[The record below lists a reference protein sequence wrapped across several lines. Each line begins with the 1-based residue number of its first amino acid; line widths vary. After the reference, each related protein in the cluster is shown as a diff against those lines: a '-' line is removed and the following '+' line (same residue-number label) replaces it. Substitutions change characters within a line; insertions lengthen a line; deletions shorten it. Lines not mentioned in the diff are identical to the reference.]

1 MSNARVIAAVTA
13 TLRNLLFTQV
23 PLVDG
28 DLGGLQVTTDPP
40 DVAPKNADSA
50 QINIFLYHAAINPGL
65 RNIYPPQG
73 RPGETPTPPL
83 ALNLHF
89 LVTAYGRSEHDLDAV
104 SHRALGAAMLVLH
117 DHPVLGSQEIR
128 DALSNIE
135 PGAQLE
141 RLRITPIPLGVDEI
155 SKLWTMFQKPYR
167 VSVAYEASVV
177 LIDSHRTAPAPLP
190 VLRRG
195 PLDRGPEATTRLVPS
210 LTGVEY
216 PRSQSAVRLGERV
229 GISGNN
235 LDGGDAVIFAR
246 PDPNEED
253 LVLQPA
259 ELIADGVLGL
269 DILDNDEAMAAWW
282 PGFHNVRVSPPATP
296 PGSRDSESLS
306 MAVAPRITV
315 SPLTAAAGAVEFTLT
330 CAPRIRVGQSVILVV
345 GTHQVAIAPA
355 NIENPPDKTE
365 PTKLKVLVKDLPA
378 GPRVMR
384 LRVDGVDSIPAVDA
398 GTPPVPSFDA
408 AQTVEVS

>member
-23 PLVDG
+23 PLVDA

-40 DVAPKNADSA
+40 DVAPKNSDSA
-50 QINIFLYHAAINPGL
+50 QINIFLYHASINPAL

-73 RPGETPTPPL
+73 RPGEMPTPPL

-117 DHPVLGSQEIR
+117 DHPVLGTREIKE
-128 DALSNIE
+128 ALSNVD
-135 PGAQLE
+135 PGIQLE
-141 RLRITPIPLGVDEI
+141 RLRITPIPLNVDEI

-167 VSVAYEASVV
+167 VSIAYEASVV
-177 LIDSHRTAPAPLP
+177 LIDSRRTAPAPLP

-195 PLDRGPEATTRLVPS
+195 PEDRGPEATTRLVPS
-210 LTGVEY
+210 LTGLEY

-229 GISGNN
+229 GIAGDN
-235 LDGGDAVIFAR
+235 LDGGDAIVFAR
-246 PDPNEED
+246 PDPDEED
-253 LVLQPA
+253 LVFQPA
-259 ELIADGVLGL
+259 GLSVEGVLGL
-269 DILDNDEAMAAWW
+269 NIPNNDAAMAEWW
-282 PGFHNVRVSPPATP
+282 PGFHNVRISPPATP
-296 PGSRDSESLS
+296 PGSRDSQSLS
-306 MAVAPRITV
+306 LALAPQITV
-315 SPLTAAAGAVEFTLT
+315 SPLTATAGEVEFTLT
-330 CAPRIRVGQSVILVV
+330 CAPRIRVGQSVILLV
-345 GTHQVAIAPA
+345 GTRQVAIAA
-355 NIENPPDKTE
+355 DTIETPPDKTK
-365 PTKLKVLVKDLPA
+365 PTKLKVKVEGLLA
-378 GPRVMR
+378 GPHVVR

-398 GTPPVPSFDA
+398 GTPAVPSFDA